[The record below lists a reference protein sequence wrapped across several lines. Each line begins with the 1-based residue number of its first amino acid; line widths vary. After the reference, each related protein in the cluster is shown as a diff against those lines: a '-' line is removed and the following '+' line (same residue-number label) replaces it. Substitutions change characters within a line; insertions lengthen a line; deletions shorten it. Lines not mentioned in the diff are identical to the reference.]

1 MPVDLTNRRL
11 YIDRVNKLGITP
23 QEVSLCLQ
31 DYRVDTNGNV
41 DVGMMCSSPKVNKW
55 SLNKPF
61 KWAKWGY
68 SIDAAGDAEK
78 AAARKAVRQGLT
90 AVEVSKILKS
100 SVGYSEFESSTK
112 DDGLAEVSEW
122 AYDRPTGGAS
132 SPFRLPDFDGYEHD
146 AVAPDGQWRTITFK
160 DDTIDELINAT
171 ITVEGSG
178 YDFEMIPSTNSG
190 LYSTFAM
197 MFNQASGVEIGTT
210 DKMEISISDIASFDG
225 NYRLAMA
232 VWIPNFGTNGG
243 WGFFASRKVIGQY
256 TGGAG
261 DNLRDLFPDFATN
274 PFAMYYIK
282 KHYTDTNTKSFLA
295 VPLLVKDLGYIYQTN
310 PAGGSNLLFNLRAV
324 SGVTGVTEAYCMPSG
339 QKDVS
344 VYFDIVSAA
353 DVKDAEVVKFLSPSG
368 WYVAYKY
375 DGNKV
380 DAPGTTVDLN
390 RHTLFV
396 GSVRPIENDVKVTL
410 TGTIRYRTPND
421 PATELADS
429 LSFVN
434 QTINAGAT
442 TIINGVAYHGVTVV
456 TRPELTMKETD
467 VTTFTVTEA

>member
-1 MPVDLTNRRL
+1 MPVDLTNKRL
-11 YIDRVNKLGITP
+11 YIDRENKLGITP

-41 DVGMMCSSPKVNKW
+41 DIGMMCSSPKVNKW

-61 KWAKWGY
+61 RWTKWGY
-68 SIDAAGDAEK
+68 SIDAAGDTEK

-122 AYDRPTGGAS
+122 TYDRPTGGAS

-146 AVAPDGQWRTITFK
+146 AVAPDGQWRMITFK

-197 MFNQASGVEIGTT
+197 MFNQTSGVEIGNT
-210 DKMEISISDIASFDG
+210 DKMEISISDIASIDG
-225 NYRLAMA
+225 NYRIAMA
-232 VWIPNFGTNGG
+232 VWIPNFGESGG
-243 WGFFASRKVIGQY
+243 WGFFASRMTIGQY
-256 TGGAG
+256 MGGAG
-261 DNLRDLFPDFATN
+261 DNMRVLYPDFATN
-274 PFAMYYIK
+274 QLAMYYIK
-282 KHYTDTNTKSFLA
+282 KYYTDTNTKSFLA
-295 VPLLVKDLGYIYQTN
+295 VPLLVKDLQINYATINEKQHFYLR
-310 PAGGSNLLFNLRAV
+310 PVDVSNAF
-324 SGVTGVTEAYCMPSG
+324 CMPSG

-410 TGTIRYRTPND
+410 TGMIRYRTPND
-421 PATELADS
+421 PATELTDS
-429 LSFVN
+429 LSFIN

-442 TIINGVAYHGVTVV
+442 TIINGVAYYGVTVV

>member
-1 MPVDLTNRRL
+1 MPYDKDRKLL
-11 YIDRVNKLGITP
+11 YIDRKNSYGITL
-23 QEVSLCLQ
+23 EEIARCLK
-31 DYRVDTNGNV
+31 DFRRDANKRYDMSIFMDEKT
-41 DVGMMCSSPKVNKW
+41 KVNKW

-61 KWAKWGY
+61 RWAKWGY
-68 SIDAAGDAEK
+68 SIDAAGDTEK

-100 SVGYSEFESSTK
+100 SVGYGEFESSTK

-122 AYDRPTGGAS
+122 TYDRPTGGAS

-146 AVAPDGQWRTITFK
+146 AVAPDGAWGKITFK

-178 YDFEMIPSTNSG
+178 YDFEMIPSTNNG

-210 DKMEISISDIASFDG
+210 DKMEISISDIVSIDG
-225 NYRLAMA
+225 NYRIAMA
-232 VWIPNFGTNGG
+232 VWIPNFGESGG
-243 WGFFASRKVIGQY
+243 WGFFASRMTIGQY

-261 DNLRDLFPDFATN
+261 DNMRVLYPDFATN
-274 PFAMYYIK
+274 QYAMYHIK
-282 KHYTDTNTKSFLA
+282 SYYEQTNIKSFLA
-295 VPLLVKDLGYIYQTN
+295 VPLLVKDLQFTYATINEKQLFYLR
-310 PAGGSNLLFNLRAV
+310 PVDVSN
-324 SGVTGVTEAYCMPSG
+324 AYCMPSG

-353 DVKDAEVVKFLSPSG
+353 DVVDAEVVKFLSPDG

-375 DGNKV
+375 NGNKV

-390 RHTLFV
+390 SHTLFV

-421 PATELADS
+421 PATQLTDS
-429 LSFVN
+429 LTLTN
-434 QTINAGAT
+434 QKISAGAT
-442 TIINGVAYHGVTVV
+442 IVIDGVTYYGITVI
-456 TRPELTMKETD
+456 TRPELTMEETD